1 MAFLLRR
8 LMMLVI
14 TVLIVS
20 LFIFIVFQVLPGD
33 PALTILGVDAE
44 EEQVQA
50 LREKMGLDQ
59 PLLMRYV
66 SWLMGALHGD
76 LGESLRF
83 STSVSSLIV
92 SRLSLTFLLS
102 TLSLSM
108 TVLVAIPL
116 GILVARM
123 HGRWVDILISIA
135 TQIGMAVP
143 SFWLGILFIL
153 LFSVLLHWFV
163 PGQYV
168 PWQENLLASI
178 KSLFVPALAIAVP
191 EIALIMRYVRT
202 AIIEQLPQ
210 DYVRT
215 ARSKGL
221 KELNV
226 YYIHILKN
234 ALIPIL
240 TIVGMV
246 FANIMAGT
254 LIVEQVFALP
264 GIGRLLVS
272 SISYRDFPLIQGI
285 VLYISFIVVVVNF
298 IVDLLYV
305 WIDPRIR
312 LQ

>member
-66 SWLMGALHGD
+66 SWLMDALHGD

-102 TLSLSM
+102 IFSLSM
-108 TVLVAIPL
+108 TVIVAIPL

-285 VLYISFIVVVVNF
+285 VLYISFIVVVVNL
-298 IVDLLYV
+298 IVDILYV